1 MEMKGVYYEKSSDC
15 NVGNVGIFDRRSW
28 NFEFIFFSFAW
39 GGPEQS
45 YLYPIY
51 GGIIVLTGVVV
62 GAADVIVNEIKDL
75 KKSISDRINNNI
87 DILDNF

>member
-39 GGPEQS
+39 GRSGAKLLIS
-45 YLYPIY
+45 YLWWHYC
-51 GGIIVLTGVVV
+51 
-62 GAADVIVNEIKDL
+62 ADRGRCWRGRCN
-75 KKSISDRINNNI
+75 S
-87 DILDNF
+87 